1 MINIHHRENE
11 YESYEHIDKQISK
24 KDLLLKFEFLI
35 IGCFLI
41 AVAFNVFE
49 APRNFVTGG
58 VSGLAVVFDS
68 MFGIN
73 TSNFILVG
81 NIICL
86 TIGLI
91 FLGLRKTINMAI
103 GAGMFILMAYLTE
116 DINLLL
122 NIHFSNIFLDILANG
137 ILVGVGSGI
146 LYKTGYSSGGM
157 DIIAIVMNEKLKM
170 SLGNANLYLALA
182 VMAVGLY
189 VFGLELLLYSLIIR
203 VISSVI
209 TDKVLIG
216 IGDAKIFIVQTD
228 KKYEIKQY
236 IFNVI
241 NSGVTKIEARGGYT
255 NEDSDLLMCVVP
267 TEKYLRLKSAI
278 MEIDPNAFLV
288 ITDCYEV
295 HGGTKRYNS
304 PLRHIK

>member
-91 FLGLRKTINMAI
+91 
-103 GAGMFILMAYLTE
+103 
-116 DINLLL
+116 
-122 NIHFSNIFLDILANG
+122 S
-137 ILVGVGSGI
+137 
-146 LYKTGYSSGGM
+146 
-157 DIIAIVMNEKLKM
+157 
-170 SLGNANLYLALA
+170 
-182 VMAVGLY
+182 
-189 VFGLELLLYSLIIR
+189 
-203 VISSVI
+203 
-209 TDKVLIG
+209 LIG
-216 IGDAKIFIVQTD
+216 IIFLISFKLTSM
-228 KKYEIKQY
+228 
-236 IFNVI
+236 NVI
-241 NSGVTKIEARGGYT
+241 S
-255 NEDSDLLMCVVP
+255 
-267 TEKYLRLKSAI
+267 
-278 MEIDPNAFLV
+278 
-288 ITDCYEV
+288 
-295 HGGTKRYNS
+295 
-304 PLRHIK
+304 